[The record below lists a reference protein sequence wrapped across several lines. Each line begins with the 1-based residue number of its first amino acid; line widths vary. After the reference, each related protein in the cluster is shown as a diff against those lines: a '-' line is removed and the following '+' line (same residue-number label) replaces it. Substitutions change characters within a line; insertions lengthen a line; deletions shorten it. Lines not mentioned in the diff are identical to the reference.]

1 MNSRRSSAQKPKKS
15 AGRAKKPSRSAAQH
29 SPELVIITGMSGSG
43 KASVLK
49 AFEDLGYYCVDNLP
63 VQLIPQFADLAVQS
77 AEIRRT
83 ALVVDV
89 REGSKLE
96 ELPRILKSV
105 RRMIPTKVVFLEA
118 SDSVLMRRF
127 SETRRPHPLG
137 TDSPVK
143 SALKTERRHL
153 TAIRKVSDFVI
164 DTSKFNVHELRA
176 HITERFQEQS
186 SEKSI
191 LVSCVSL
198 GFRQGLP
205 EDADVVS
212 DVRFLPN
219 PHFIPEFRP
228 LTGRDQ
234 RVAKYI
240 RSFPQTREFISR
252 TVSDLLFLLP
262 HYIHEGKSYLT
273 IAFGCTGGQH
283 RSVMIAEDVAKHLRR
298 AGYSVKVVHHRD
310 SRTVPTSISASA
322 PAPAEKVGGT
332 PSVWKIPS
340 RAFDSPAA
348 DARLSG
354 TLFTVVT
361 TSFLP
366 QRCLLKGDENSH
378 E

>member
-1 MNSRRSSAQKPKKS
+1 MKSSPSGQTKKGTKVRAKRSSLGKQP
-15 AGRAKKPSRSAAQH
+15 

-77 AEIRRT
+77 GEIRRT

-96 ELPRILKSV
+96 ELPKILKSV
-105 RRMIPTKVVFLEA
+105 GRMIPTKVVFLEA

-143 SALKTERRHL
+143 SALKAERRHL
-153 TAIRKVSDFVI
+153 GAIRAMADLVI

-176 HITERFQEQS
+176 HITERFQERS
-186 SEKSI
+186 SGKHL
-191 LVSCVSL
+191 LVSCVSF

-205 EDADVVS
+205 EDADIVS

-228 LTGRDQ
+228 LTGRDP

-262 HYIHEGKSYLT
+262 HYIHEGKAYLT

-283 RSVMIAEDVAKHLRR
+283 RSVMIAEEVGKRLRR
-298 AGYSVKVVHHRD
+298 SGYEVKVVHRD
-310 SRTVPTSISASA
+310 SP
-322 PAPAEKVGGT
+322 K
-332 PSVWKIPS
+332 
-340 RAFDSPAA
+340 
-348 DARLSG
+348 
-354 TLFTVVT
+354 
-361 TSFLP
+361 
-366 QRCLLKGDENSH
+366 
-378 E
+378 

>member
-1 MNSRRSSAQKPKKS
+1 MRISVFRASISRHSPSQAAGICIGNREAESAARFDATIQFMAPKKS
-15 AGRAKKPSRSAAQH
+15 SGRNRAIAKRRGKDSSREGH

-63 VQLIPQFADLAVQS
+63 VDLIPQFAELALQS
-77 AEIRRT
+77 GEIRRT

-89 REGSKLE
+89 REGSQLEKL
-96 ELPRILKSV
+96 PGILKSV
-105 RRMIPTKVVFLEA
+105 RRMIPTKIVFLEA
-118 SDSVLMRRF
+118 TDSVLLRRF

-143 SALKTERRHL
+143 SALKAERRHL
-153 TAIRKVSDFVI
+153 GAIRRLSDFVI
-164 DTSKFNVHELRA
+164 DTSKFNVHELRSYI
-176 HITERFQEQS
+176 HERFQE
-186 SEKSI
+186 KSPERGI
-191 LVSCVSL
+191 LVSCVSF

-228 LTGRDQ
+228 LTGRDR

-252 TVSDLLFLLP
+252 TISDLLFLLP

-283 RSVMIAEDVAKHLRR
+283 RSVMIAEEVAKHLRR
-298 AGYSVKVVHHRD
+298 AGYRVKVVHRD
-310 SRTVPTSISASA
+310 SP
-322 PAPAEKVGGT
+322 K
-332 PSVWKIPS
+332 
-340 RAFDSPAA
+340 
-348 DARLSG
+348 
-354 TLFTVVT
+354 
-361 TSFLP
+361 
-366 QRCLLKGDENSH
+366 
-378 E
+378 